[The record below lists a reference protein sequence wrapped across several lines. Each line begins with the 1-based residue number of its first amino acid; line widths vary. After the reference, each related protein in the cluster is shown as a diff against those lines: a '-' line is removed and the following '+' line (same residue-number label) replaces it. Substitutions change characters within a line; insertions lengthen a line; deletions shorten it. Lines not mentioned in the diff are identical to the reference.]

1 MYPCGLCSAIV
12 IARLDMLL
20 CVAQLVYSHRIPELE
35 LSLLERILIAD
46 PNKRLS
52 AKMALNNRCEAV
64 ASFDIILSIS
74 YYLPTYLPPG
84 TSYHV
89 LRGSRCRH

>member
-12 IARLDMLL
+12 IVRFDMLL

-64 ASFDIILSIS
+64 ASFDIILRSHI
-74 YYLPTYLPPG
+74 TYLPRYFLSCPERQSVPPLG
-84 TSYHV
+84 K
-89 LRGSRCRH
+89 